1 MADNTINSII
11 RVKQADGTYI
21 TVLPQTK
28 STNNTNVNGRTLVEI
43 LSEDVAYNSNLSA
56 VAKSGNYE
64 DLTNKPDIKIVM
76 SNEEPENLDG
86 LLMWLD
92 ITNTKDDNSN
102 EN

>member
-21 TVLPQTK
+21 TVLPQSK
-28 STNNTNVNGRTLVEI
+28 PTNVIDVNGRTLVEI

-64 DLTNKPDIKIVM
+64 DLTNKPDVKIIM
-76 SNEEPENLDG
+76 SKEEPEKLDG
-86 LLMWLD
+86 VLMWLN
-92 ITNTKDDNSN
+92 ITNTKDDDSN